1 MLSETT
7 THPVQF
13 MIQFRRQ
20 WPAAT
25 AIIAGLAFILNHY
38 RIAGLENV
46 QLVRRTP
53 AEIAEREA
61 SETWSTS
68 LLSDLKSA
76 SISGAGQCP
85 CWYER
90 RSSCTFSRQLRFEL
104 EFSLPEQ

>member
-1 MLSETT
+1 
-7 THPVQF
+7 

-25 AIIAGLAFILNHY
+25 AVIAGLAFILNHY

-61 SETWSTS
+61 RGR
-68 LLSDLKSA
+68 L
-76 SISGAGQCP
+76 GRPVC
-85 CWYER
+85 
-90 RSSCTFSRQLRFEL
+90 
-104 EFSLPEQ
+104 